1 MGGFSPMNGAP
12 TGDNTPAYILL
23 GASALILLLGL
34 GFALK
39 FKR

>member
-1 MGGFSPMNGAP
+1 MSGAP
-12 TGDNTPAYILL
+12 EENNTTAYILL
-23 GASALILLLGL
+23 GASALILLIGL